1 MEGHLDEFHL
11 ARFGGDDAH
20 AFDATVGGVEDLE
33 TQSVFFND
41 FAFLRNAACEFTD
54 QAGDGGGLF
63 FLGTNAEQFV
73 EMIDVHVAGHD
84 VGVITFL
91 HDVGFFVLVANF
103 ADNLF
108 HKIFNGDKAGDTAIF
123 VDHDSDTNVAFA
135 HLTQKVAA
143 EFAFRD
149 EVDVFAH
156 ERLDGTTAGFGV
168 RNLQD
173 ILRVD
178 DADDVVD
185 GVAIDGHTREG
196 PRAERFYELLDT
208 GAHWDG
214 EHLGARLHGF
224 ANGFSAELD
233 D

>member
-149 EVDVFAH
+149 
-156 ERLDGTTAGFGV
+156 
-168 RNLQD
+168 
-173 ILRVD
+173 

-185 GVAIDGHTREG
+185 GVAIDGYTREG